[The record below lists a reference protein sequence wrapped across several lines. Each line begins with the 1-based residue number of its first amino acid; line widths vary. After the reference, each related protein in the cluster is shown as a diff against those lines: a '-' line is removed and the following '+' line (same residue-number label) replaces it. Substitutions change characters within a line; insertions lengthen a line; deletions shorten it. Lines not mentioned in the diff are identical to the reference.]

1 MSNPISKAARK
12 LTSMRLVDGRKLHSL
27 PEREHLKR
35 LLSHLEID
43 CVFDVGANVG
53 QYATQLRKQVG
64 YKGRIISFE
73 PIPEAADEVR
83 RKAKRDPAWTV
94 EQAALADE
102 GGMRTFHVMAGSEF
116 SSLSEPKTDEVGR
129 FAAMNRPVRSILVAT
144 ETLAEAYPR
153 LKAQYGFRRPFL
165 KMDTQGYDMSVL
177 RGAGDIIREFAG
189 FQSELS
195 VRRIYEEATDF
206 REALT
211 YYQSLG
217 FDLSAFV
224 PNNAGHFPAL
234 IEIDCIMVRSDLLA
248 DALKP
253 LPSDLSAKE
262 SKQEPEPVAISGE
275 LDPAGAMDLPHAAL
289 AAEAAPALLNGRTT
303 AHRGL
308 TL

>member
-1 MSNPISKAARK
+1 M
-12 LTSMRLVDGRKLHSL
+12 VDGRKLHSL
-27 PEREHLKR
+27 PEQEHLKR
-35 LLSHLEID
+35 LLSHLEVD

-53 QYATQLRKQVG
+53 QYATMLRRHAG

-73 PIPEAADEVR
+73 PIPEAAEEVR
-83 RKAKRDPAWTV
+83 RKAKRDKCWTV

-102 GGMRTFHVMAGSEF
+102 GGVRTFNVMAGSEF
-116 SSLSEPKTDEVGR
+116 SSLSEPRTDEVGR
-129 FAAMNRPVRSILVAT
+129 FAAMNRPVRSIMVAT
-144 ETLAEAYPR
+144 ETLADAYPR

-195 VRRIYEEATDF
+195 VRRIYEDAADF

-248 DALKP
+248 DALRP
-253 LPSDLSAKE
+253 LPSDRMA
-262 SKQEPEPVAISGE
+262 QEVKAQVEPVTISGE
-275 LDPAGAMDLPHAAL
+275 LDPAGHEDFPLPEL
-289 AAEAAPALLNGRTT
+289 AADAAPGRPNGRST